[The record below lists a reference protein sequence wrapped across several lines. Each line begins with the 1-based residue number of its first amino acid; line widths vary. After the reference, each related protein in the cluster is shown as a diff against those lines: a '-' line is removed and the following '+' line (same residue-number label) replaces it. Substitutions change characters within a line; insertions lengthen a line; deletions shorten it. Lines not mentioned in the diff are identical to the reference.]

1 MDLINKQVT
10 HKSFGMGKVI
20 EQNDSYIEI
29 DFTSGKKSFIFPDA
43 FGSFL
48 KLNDKKANDII
59 QEMVQEKEAIQ
70 KKKEYEIEKENNIRI
85 KERERRLQRE
95 MIIKSL
101 KIHPSS
107 QGVFWIEEQEIDEV
121 FSEWKVSA
129 GTIKS
134 GKNAGKPNKP
144 IRLNYNSACLL
155 TAREIGKSEKERY
168 IIGIY
173 MVNEDFIGKQCE
185 DGFIPAHSKYRIR
198 LTQQESEKML
208 FWNYYINE
216 KYPQNITWNSGKYRY
231 FDNICIAQILKDLVT
246 LKSGLKEQELMKE
259 FFKYFCDMNKIN
271 EKDLPEPNGVLL
283 RKE

>member
-10 HKSFGMGKVI
+10 HKSFGIGKVI
-20 EQNDSYIEI
+20 EQKDSYIDI
-29 DFTSGKKSFIFPDA
+29 DFTSGKKSFVFPDA
-43 FGSFL
+43 FASFL
-48 KLNDKKANDII
+48 KLNDKKANDIV
-59 QEMVQEKEAIQ
+59 QEMVREKEAVR
-70 KKKEYEIEKENNIRI
+70 KKKEYEIEMANDIKI
-85 KERERRLQRE
+85 KERKHRLQRE

-107 QGVFWIEEQEIDEV
+107 QGVFWVEEQDINGV
-121 FSEWKVSA
+121 FTDWNVSA

-155 TAREIGKSEKERY
+155 TARESGKSERERY

-185 DGFIPAHSKYRIR
+185 DGFIPSHSKYKIR
-198 LTQQESEKML
+198 LSQKESEKML

-216 KYPQNITWNSGKYRY
+216 KYPRNITWNSGKYRY
-231 FDNICIAQILKDLVT
+231 LDNICIAQILKDLSA
-246 LKSGLKEQELMKE
+246 LKNGLKEQELMRE

-271 EKDLPEPNGVLL
+271 EKELPEPNGVLL